1 MGLRPAVCLLLLAL
15 ASASFAG
22 DGAPLTAEQRA
33 EVARIYGGEAKW
45 AELPRWRQE
54 MIEANYADF
63 LRLPDAKRER
73 LASDARRL
81 REHLLEPR
89 RKLGR
94 DELPAT
100 LRADVERMP
109 REIRPLATRLA
120 ILRLRQVRLD
130 RGLARVPAER
140 RWDLFRRLFP
150 EPFDADVARKAYAE
164 LRGYLKRDVK
174 AKLVARLEER
184 GVDPEK
190 RPEVVRKL
198 FREIAA
204 AEEREVVE
212 KVRRELFRVKAADA
226 RRVRR
231 LLEKRGVPILERPG
245 FATPRQKELIRYC
258 LMPQE
263 CPLLDLGF
271 LGPRPAR
278 GPDRE
283 AWDRDYQYFARIELL
298 FEAHLPREMVLHL
311 AATGTPQDLLRAF
324 RALRG
329 AKSAGG

>member
-1 MGLRPAVCLLLLAL
+1 MGPRVLVFLLLA
-15 ASASFAG
+15 AATAFAG
-22 DGAPLTAEQRA
+22 DAAALPAEQRA
-33 EVARIYGGEAKW
+33 EVVRIYGGQAKW

-54 MIEANYADF
+54 MIEANYARF
-63 LRLPDAKRER
+63 LRLPAEKRAR
-73 LASDARRL
+73 LSAEPRRL
-81 REHLLEPR
+81 REFLLEPR
-89 RKLGR
+89 QRLGR
-94 DELPAT
+94 DELPAE
-100 LRADVERMP
+100 LRRDVERMP

-120 ILRLRQVRLD
+120 ILRLRQIRLD
-130 RGLARVPAER
+130 RGLARVPFER
-140 RWDLFRRLFP
+140 RWALFRRLFP
-150 EPFDADVARKAYAE
+150 EPFDADVARRASAE
-164 LRGYLKRDVK
+164 LRGYLKKDVK
-174 AKLVARLEER
+174 AKLVARLKEK
-184 GVDPEK
+184 GVDPAK
-190 RPEVVRKL
+190 RPEQVRSL

-204 AEEREVVE
+204 AEEAEVVG
-212 KVRRELFRVKAADA
+212 KVRRELFRVKAADV

-231 LLEKRGVPILERPG
+231 LLEKRGVLIVERPG

-263 CPLLDLGF
+263 CPLLDFGF
-271 LGPRPAR
+271 LGPRPPK
-278 GPDRE
+278 GPERE